1 MLDLLTIVESVVT
14 NVVCG
19 HVDNLGSASD
29 VPKLKILF
37 NLLFLLNIIFF
48 IQQNIEVGFATITQ
62 HMYG

>member
-14 NVVCG
+14 KVVCG
-19 HVDNLGSASD
+19 HVDNLVFASG

-37 NLLFLLNIIFF
+37 NLLFLLNIILY